1 MTKGLLTILGGIF
14 VLYGLFDVA
23 FEAKLLLNSWNY
35 YPISTDTVGNVQ
47 ELSDSKTPDQVQ
59 LVRKTLSDIGRGM
72 ITLAMGAIMLGM
84 AKIIKEL

>member
-1 MTKGLLTILGGIF
+1 MTKGLLTILGVIF

-23 FEAKLLLNSWNY
+23 FEAKLLLHSWND
-35 YPISTDTVGNVQ
+35 YPISADTVGNVQ